1 MPSRFKGLI
10 QCPDKAW
17 FEEKKRK
24 RSNANDAKGAKKKKE
39 DVNHVATG

>member
-24 RSNANDAKGAKKKKE
+24 RLIKN
-39 DVNHVATG
+39 VTR